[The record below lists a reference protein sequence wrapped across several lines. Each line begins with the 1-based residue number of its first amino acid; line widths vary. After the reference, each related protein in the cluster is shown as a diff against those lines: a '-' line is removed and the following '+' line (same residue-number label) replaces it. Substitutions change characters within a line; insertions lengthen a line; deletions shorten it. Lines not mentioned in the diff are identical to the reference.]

1 MKKIMMY
8 ALAALMLAGTFSA
21 AAYTPKTSTG
31 TAVAS
36 LGEGSMPRPCPMGC
50 VDAQ

>member
-21 AAYTPKTSTG
+21 AAYSPKNSTN

-36 LGEGSMPRPCPMGC
+36 LGEGAYPRQCPMGC
-50 VDAQ
+50 VDGQ